1 MKIISKKLSDIKIEV
16 TEKGYDNISEILDL
30 LNVKYSPFSG
40 KYECDI
46 LFINCNTRSKVD
58 SIKLKSFIE
67 RGGVLY
73 ASDWASQYVQDIVPE
88 SISFTSSIRIGTIKV
103 EVLDNDLAK
112 HLGKSI
118 DIKFDMPSWKKIKHF
133 SGGKEILVSSKT
145 KNPIMVEIPYFKGT
159 IFYTS
164 FHNHGITTENEEK
177 LLQLLILKQVGSLSS
192 SSIEEI
198 AKENQLNLEKLNYK
212 KKMAGYQPLPETVEP
227 ETKKFKIGKTE
238 KTAKFTIV
246 KQNSKND
253 E

>member
-30 LNVKYSPFSG
+30 LNVKYSTFTG
-40 KYECDI
+40 LYECDI
-46 LFINCNTRSKVD
+46 LFINCNTRSSVD

-67 RGGVLY
+67 RGGILY
-73 ASDWASQYVQDIVPE
+73 ASDWASRYVQDIIPD
-88 SISFTSSIRIGTIKV
+88 SISFTSSNRIGTVKA
-103 EVLDNDLAK
+103 EVIDNDLAK

-118 DIKFDMPSWKKIKHF
+118 DIKFDLPSWKKIKHF
-133 SGGKEILVSSKT
+133 SGGKVILANSET
-145 KNPIMVEIPYFKGT
+145 KNPIMVEIPFFKGS

-164 FHNHGITTENEEK
+164 FHNHGITSETEEK

-192 SSIEEI
+192 SSIEEV

-212 KKMAGYQPLPETVEP
+212 KKMAGYQPLSETVEP

-238 KTAKFTIV
+238 NTAKFTIV